1 MSYDTERSKEQLRR
15 FETPI
20 GNFIGRYRKQRPTF
34 ILFPG
39 GMGSQLTRATEPF
52 HHDLRRFDYA
62 TVWLDWTILDDAANQ
77 MQMHGDEDSDE
88 NIIISDGALSLFGFT
103 PYDRFLAWCDEHH
116 INWFVFGWD
125 WRHRLECTVAFFS
138 RNFLPTFRKRVM
150 DASGGEILY
159 VT

>member
-103 PYDRFLAWCDEHH
+103 PYDRFLALA
-116 INWFVFGWD
+116 
-125 WRHRLECTVAFFS
+125 R
-138 RNFLPTFRKRVM
+138 
-150 DASGGEILY
+150 
-159 VT
+159 

>member
-1 MSYDTERSKEQLRR
+1 MAAALHFRAGPAMAKGAGKSGGGAQPGRRAAMSYDTERSKEQLRR

-77 MQMHGDEDSDE
+77 MQMRGDEDSDE

-103 PYDRFLAWCDEHH
+103 PYDRFLALA
-116 INWFVFGWD
+116 
-125 WRHRLECTVAFFS
+125 R
-138 RNFLPTFRKRVM
+138 
-150 DASGGEILY
+150 
-159 VT
+159 